1 MAELGL
7 TGATVPTSSNDT
19 DILNEPLV
27 SGGDSDFNLFGG
39 EEDDT
44 NLTSIDEPAG
54 ASSIFSEASDIGE
67 DSSENNDLSR
77 TRNGLIAQ
85 QKTSTQAAE
94 DRKLALEAGV
104 PNAAISDTTR
114 DELKNK
120 LKLQQVRERDS
131 NAPVTESLFD
141 RDMDLITIG
150 QNSKPN
156 LIASE
161 KIARQMTFSDSFGRT
176 VDTSQEAFFRTIEAF
191 SEAFGFE
198 SLEAKAQF
206 KAEVQ
211 QGQASEYKGK
221 TIDVFEGDINSWES
235 LSNWVS
241 QTSGM
246 LIPNMALVLA
256 GAKTGAYTGGTIG
269 TFIAPGAGT
278 ALGATIGS
286 VSGAFLSSLVLGAGF
301 IQSAIKKI
309 DKDIEAPG
317 IVFGG
322 GAIVGAL
329 DSILPISVMSM
340 LSKKFGVEAVEAGL
354 RKLALK
360 EVAKRASKA
369 TGTGM
374 VVESFT
380 EGVQTFVEELSVSQA
395 TGRDMDTREVTRNIV
410 NAMAA
415 GWLGGTVNLPA
426 SLVQSRR
433 QNKAV
438 QEFSNLQRQSELEQ
452 LAADKSTEVR
462 VAQMQA
468 AGIES
473 VFVPVE
479 TLVTWASRFEN
490 PQQALEQ
497 LGMTVD
503 GTTAEISLE
512 TFVSQISG
520 KEGAEAFNNNLAI
533 SKDTQ
538 TVSEATAEVFADPIS
553 ETVYLDELA
562 DLAIAEDLR
571 TKVEE
576 TIRKATAEPRKSAD
590 ILEDAGQQVTN
601 VIDSLIAISAQKK
614 IDTSVAEVE
623 GRLAF
628 LDQEISQQ
636 ETRMSEVEVKIE
648 NAELQGESTTK
659 LEKQLEKLSDI
670 RNVLLDEQLEIN
682 VSAQKAGLIE
692 EFEQDIVPGE
702 GRTPDLSK
710 VLGRFEDKA
719 IKFALR
725 TLRETASRETIVLM
739 SPEEFISI
747 AEEGFDP
754 TKAARVAKI
763 SAEGGQFSDIP
774 YMSMLMQEDGS
785 AKIISHEGR
794 HRVRQFAREGV
805 RLIPV
810 RLVSGEGGPALAIRW
825 GEDPRRPTM
834 LRPQEGAV
842 DRLAAVPFVQATIE
856 DLSATQE
863 VVATTPK
870 TKAEARAKKK
880 IITKAQT
887 LQKLG
892 VAINKES
899 VRAAKQAF
907 RAALR
912 AGKVLTEAKKE
923 IRKAL
928 DATLKGTAVTA
939 EQRKRMGDRVSNAPT
954 LEALKKVT
962 AKEEARALKLMDQAR
977 RKQIKAAIEKLLKQH
992 KTKMTGKPKGK
1003 LTPEISDTIDNLSG
1017 LLNMAPENAELE
1029 LANRQ
1034 ADPSQVPSALEKIE
1048 RMALGVAVQDPKLT
1062 DIVELEKLLTDLQ
1075 DVISEGKTIN
1085 KNNAFAEAKRIAD
1098 LRIEFRNLLDPVI
1111 NTTERLDED
1120 GNAVLDE
1127 NGDPV
1132 MIEERGGNREGG
1144 RIKKTLLKME
1154 VAMLGAS
1161 GAWWNKIARILRSS
1175 DRVRVNA
1182 FLDSISLFDEA
1193 RTAELGRYTTSN
1205 RLQELMQEATG
1216 ISSTN
1221 LLKFMQDLSTTQV
1234 NLGKFPDT
1242 ANNLQPLIMNRGEL
1256 LQLVAELQQPSI
1268 ESKARNKKGDAFSQ
1282 DMIDALR
1289 NEVTTQEYR
1298 MISALTKFYNEYYT
1312 RINKVYRKA
1321 EGVNLPQ
1328 EELYIPI
1335 SRLGDSQTDEFL
1347 KAILYRGAPGSG
1359 ALTSRTQSV
1368 KPLRR
1373 RNFYAVATS
1382 HIAEM
1387 EYYIAY
1393 HDKVRILMSV
1403 FDGNTLSNIERTYNE
1418 HYRQMIAKDIEYFSR
1433 KGVQAGSIVEQFLVT
1448 NLRNFAVGTLAVRPL
1463 ITIKQLLSFPAFAE
1477 GISSL
1482 DFALGIGHL
1491 ISHPKQAWKDM
1502 NDSQFFNLRGN
1513 RRDQDFADLSADA
1526 FGNRVLNVLG
1536 RNPRLTSALTLN
1548 IRIGDKGAILLGGY
1562 AHFWA
1567 KRRALIKSGVSPQE
1581 AKKRAL
1587 RSMEK
1592 IAVRTQQSYDPDQ
1605 VSEQQRSSGYGRVL
1619 ALFKS
1624 SANALAR
1631 AEYSAIV
1638 ERARGR
1644 TTNAEVAKAIVIFHL
1659 VIPNLL
1665 QFASNYGWDEEKQ
1678 IRASIWGAANGLFIV
1693 GDLLDYISQ
1702 QIIGDGDPY
1711 SLDIRHPLQMFADVT
1726 EAIEEMAGYTFGDVT
1741 DEIKVLEK
1749 TFEAVQNLLGVPSK
1763 SIYNMLRGVDKTL
1776 DAKTGGVPLSLGWS
1790 TGAVKEKNKNSP
1802 YMKDRDLK

>member
-7 TGATVPTSSNDT
+7 TGATVPTSGNDT

-27 SGGDSDFNLFGG
+27 SGGDSDLNLLGG

-44 NLTSIDEPAG
+44 NLTLIDEPAG
-54 ASSIFSEASDIGE
+54 ASSIFSEASSIGE
-67 DSSENNDLSR
+67 DSTENNDLSR

-85 QKTSTQAAE
+85 QKTPTQAAE

-114 DELKNK
+114 DQLKNK

-131 NAPVTESLFD
+131 NAPVTEGLFD
-141 RDMDLITIG
+141 KDMDLVAIG
-150 QNSKPN
+150 QGSKPN

-161 KIARQMTFSDSFGRT
+161 KVARQMTFSDSFGRT
-176 VDTSQEAFFRTIEAF
+176 VDTSQESFFRTIEAF

-221 TIDVFEGDINSWES
+221 TIDVFEGDIDSWES
-235 LSNWVS
+235 LSDWVS

-246 LIPNMALVLA
+246 LIPNMAFVLA
-256 GAKTGAYTGGTIG
+256 AAKAGAYTGGTIG
-269 TFIAPGAGT
+269 TFITPVAGT
-278 ALGATIGS
+278 AIGATIGS
-286 VSGAFLSSLVLGAGF
+286 VSGAFFASLVLGAGF
-301 IQSAIKKI
+301 IQSGIKAI

-322 GAIVGAL
+322 GAIIGAL

-395 TGRDMDTREVTRNIV
+395 TGQDMDTREVTRNIV

-415 GWLGGTVNLPA
+415 GWLGGSVNLPA

-438 QEFSNLQRQSELEQ
+438 QEFSNLQKQSELEQ

-479 TLVTWASRFEN
+479 TLVTWASRFKN

-590 ILEDAGQQVTN
+590 ILEDAGQQVAN
-601 VIDSLIAISAQKK
+601 VIDSLIAMAAQKK
-614 IDTSVAEVE
+614 VDTSVAEVE

-648 NAELQGESTTK
+648 NAELQGESTTRLQK
-659 LEKQLEKLSDI
+659 RLEKLSGI
-670 RNVLLDEQLEIN
+670 RNALLDEQLEIN
-682 VSAQKAGLIE
+682 VGAQKAGLIE

-702 GRTPDLSK
+702 GRTPDLSEIG
-710 VLGRFEDKA
+710 V
-719 IKFALR
+719 
-725 TLRETASRETIVLM
+725 V
-739 SPEEFISI
+739 
-747 AEEGFDP
+747 
-754 TKAARVAKI
+754 
-763 SAEGGQFSDIP
+763 Q
-774 YMSMLMQEDGS
+774 
-785 AKIISHEGR
+785 
-794 HRVRQFAREGV
+794 EGV
-805 RLIPV
+805 
-810 RLVSGEGGPALAIRW
+810 
-825 GEDPRRPTM
+825 
-834 LRPQEGAV
+834 
-842 DRLAAVPFVQATIE
+842 AT
-856 DLSATQE
+856 A
-863 VVATTPK
+863 PK
-870 TKAEARAKKK
+870 NKAEARAKKK

-892 VAINKES
+892 VAISKES

-912 AGKVLTEAKKE
+912 AGKMLTEAKKE

-928 DATLKGTAVTA
+928 DATLKGTAVTP
-939 EQRKRMGDRVSNAPT
+939 EQRKRMGDRISNAPT

-1017 LLNMAPENAELE
+1017 LLNMAPEKAELE
-1029 LANRQ
+1029 LAKRQ
-1034 ADPSQVPSALEKIE
+1034 ADPSQVPSTLEKIE

-1062 DIVELEKLLTDLQ
+1062 DVVELEKLLTDLQ
-1075 DVISEGKTIN
+1075 DVISEGRTIN
-1085 KNNAFAEAKRIAD
+1085 KNNAFAEAQRIAD
-1098 LRIEFRNLLDPVI
+1098 LRIEFRDLLDPVI

-1144 RIKKTLLKME
+1144 RIKKTLLNME
-1154 VAMLGAS
+1154 VAILGAS
-1161 GAWWNKIARILRSS
+1161 GAWWNKLGRILRSS
-1175 DRVRVNA
+1175 DKVRVDA
-1182 FLDSISLFDEA
+1182 FLDSVSLFDEA
-1193 RTAELGRYTTSN
+1193 RAAELGRYTTSN

-1216 ISSTN
+1216 ISSTD

-1234 NLGKFPDT
+1234 DLGKFPDT
-1242 ANNLQPLIMNRGEL
+1242 ANNFQPLVMNRGEL

-1289 NEVTTQEYR
+1289 NEVTPQEYR

-1347 KAILYRGAPGSG
+1347 KAILYKGAPGSG

-1393 HDKVRILMSV
+1393 HDKVRIIMSV

-1418 HYRQMIAKDIEYFSR
+1418 HYRQVIAKDIEYFSR
-1433 KGVQAGSIVEQFLVT
+1433 KGVQAGSLIEQFLVT

-1477 GISSL
+1477 NVSSL

-1502 NDSQFFNLRGN
+1502 NDSQFFTLRGN

-1526 FGNRVLNVLG
+1526 FGNKVLNVLG

-1548 IRIGDKGAILLGGY
+1548 IRVGDKGAILLGGY

-1567 KRRALIKSGVSPQE
+1567 KRRALIKSGISPQE
-1581 AKKRAL
+1581 AKKQAL

-1678 IRASIWGAANGLFIV
+1678 VRASIWGAANGLFII
-1693 GDLLDYISQ
+1693 GDLLSYISQ
-1702 QIIGDGDPY
+1702 QVVGDDDPY
-1711 SLDIRHPLQMFADVT
+1711 SLDIRHPLQMFADVS

-1749 TFEAVQNLLGVPSK
+1749 TFKAAQNLLGVSFL
-1763 SIYNMLRGVDKTL
+1763 STYNMIRGVDRTL

-1790 TGAVKEKNKNSP
+1790 PGAVKERNKNSP
-1802 YMKDRDLK
+1802 YTKDRTLE

>member
-1 MAELGL
+1 M
-7 TGATVPTSSNDT
+7 
-19 DILNEPLV
+19 
-27 SGGDSDFNLFGG
+27 
-39 EEDDT
+39 
-44 NLTSIDEPAG
+44 
-54 ASSIFSEASDIGE
+54 
-67 DSSENNDLSR
+67 
-77 TRNGLIAQ
+77 
-85 QKTSTQAAE
+85 
-94 DRKLALEAGV
+94 
-104 PNAAISDTTR
+104 
-114 DELKNK
+114 
-120 LKLQQVRERDS
+120 
-131 NAPVTESLFD
+131 
-141 RDMDLITIG
+141 
-150 QNSKPN
+150 
-156 LIASE
+156 
-161 KIARQMTFSDSFGRT
+161 
-176 VDTSQEAFFRTIEAF
+176 
-191 SEAFGFE
+191 
-198 SLEAKAQF
+198 
-206 KAEVQ
+206 
-211 QGQASEYKGK
+211 
-221 TIDVFEGDINSWES
+221 
-235 LSNWVS
+235 
-241 QTSGM
+241 
-246 LIPNMALVLA
+246 
-256 GAKTGAYTGGTIG
+256 
-269 TFIAPGAGT
+269 
-278 ALGATIGS
+278 
-286 VSGAFLSSLVLGAGF
+286 
-301 IQSAIKKI
+301 
-309 DKDIEAPG
+309 
-317 IVFGG
+317 
-322 GAIVGAL
+322 
-329 DSILPISVMSM
+329 
-340 LSKKFGVEAVEAGL
+340 
-354 RKLALK
+354 
-360 EVAKRASKA
+360 
-369 TGTGM
+369 
-374 VVESFT
+374 
-380 EGVQTFVEELSVSQA
+380 
-395 TGRDMDTREVTRNIV
+395 
-410 NAMAA
+410 
-415 GWLGGTVNLPA
+415 
-426 SLVQSRR
+426 
-433 QNKAV
+433 
-438 QEFSNLQRQSELEQ
+438 
-452 LAADKSTEVR
+452 
-462 VAQMQA
+462 
-468 AGIES
+468 
-473 VFVPVE
+473 
-479 TLVTWASRFEN
+479 
-490 PQQALEQ
+490 
-497 LGMTVD
+497 
-503 GTTAEISLE
+503 
-512 TFVSQISG
+512 
-520 KEGAEAFNNNLAI
+520 
-533 SKDTQ
+533 
-538 TVSEATAEVFADPIS
+538 
-553 ETVYLDELA
+553 
-562 DLAIAEDLR
+562 
-571 TKVEE
+571 
-576 TIRKATAEPRKSAD
+576 
-590 ILEDAGQQVTN
+590 
-601 VIDSLIAISAQKK
+601 
-614 IDTSVAEVE
+614 
-623 GRLAF
+623 
-628 LDQEISQQ
+628 
-636 ETRMSEVEVKIE
+636 
-648 NAELQGESTTK
+648 
-659 LEKQLEKLSDI
+659 
-670 RNVLLDEQLEIN
+670 
-682 VSAQKAGLIE
+682 
-692 EFEQDIVPGE
+692 
-702 GRTPDLSK
+702 
-710 VLGRFEDKA
+710 
-719 IKFALR
+719 
-725 TLRETASRETIVLM
+725 
-739 SPEEFISI
+739 
-747 AEEGFDP
+747 
-754 TKAARVAKI
+754 
-763 SAEGGQFSDIP
+763 
-774 YMSMLMQEDGS
+774 
-785 AKIISHEGR
+785 
-794 HRVRQFAREGV
+794 
-805 RLIPV
+805 
-810 RLVSGEGGPALAIRW
+810 
-825 GEDPRRPTM
+825 
-834 LRPQEGAV
+834 
-842 DRLAAVPFVQATIE
+842 
-856 DLSATQE
+856 
-863 VVATTPK
+863 
-870 TKAEARAKKK
+870 
-880 IITKAQT
+880 
-887 LQKLG
+887 
-892 VAINKES
+892 
-899 VRAAKQAF
+899 
-907 RAALR
+907 
-912 AGKVLTEAKKE
+912 LTEAKKE

-1098 LRIEFRNLLDPVI
+1098 LRIEFRDLLDPVI

-1749 TFEAVQNLLGVPSK
+1749 TFEAGQNLLGVPSK

-1790 TGAVKEKNKNSP
+1790 TGAIKEKNKNSP